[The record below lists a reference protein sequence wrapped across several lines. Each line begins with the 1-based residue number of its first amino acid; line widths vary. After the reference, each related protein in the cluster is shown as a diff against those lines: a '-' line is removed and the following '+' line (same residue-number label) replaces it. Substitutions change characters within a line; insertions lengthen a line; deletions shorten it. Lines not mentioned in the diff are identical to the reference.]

1 LTICSF
7 KPIFRKYKLWFFV
20 PLWCFTSRWRNFD
33 MGEDDDDLDGD
44 IFDEEDNSVETEV
57 VVISAS
63 FEADARRRLEDQLEK
78 LRLKKLIQDY
88 DFDM

>member
-1 LTICSF
+1 
-7 KPIFRKYKLWFFV
+7 
-20 PLWCFTSRWRNFD
+20 

-44 IFDEEDNSVETEV
+44 IFYEEDNSVETEV

>member
-1 LTICSF
+1 
-7 KPIFRKYKLWFFV
+7 
-20 PLWCFTSRWRNFD
+20 